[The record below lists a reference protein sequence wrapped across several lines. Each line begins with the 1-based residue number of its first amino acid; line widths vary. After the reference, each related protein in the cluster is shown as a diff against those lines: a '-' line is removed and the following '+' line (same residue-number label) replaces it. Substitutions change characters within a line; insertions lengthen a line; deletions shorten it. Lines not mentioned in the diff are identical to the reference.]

1 MIYKDN
7 DEYSQNNLIINPQ
20 YTFNPLS
27 SVNINEITKDPE
39 NSLLKLKINP
49 NKQGEFIIVNS
60 NFTMNYLS
68 FNPQNISLS
77 CNGVYTEHKSRINDV
92 SFFHSNQSP
101 LSESFVSGDNDG
113 IILLWDTRAKSSSF
127 NLSTHGKGAVLS
139 LDTNQYFLGAG
150 YGTEISAWDL
160 RTMKLIGKSSFAH
173 SDVVTCVKFF
183 ENYLISGGEDN
194 IINIFDIMNVNEM
207 KKKIN
212 KNILSSESVVSTMNM
227 GQSIYSV
234 STMKQNYISAITTV
248 NTFFVIDL
256 KSCVQTYEFDA
267 KNNATDYILESYY
280 DNKNDVIQLACGT
293 FNGIICT
300 VNFNVGAPKPYVKT
314 LFNTGIEQ
322 TFNSIGRFN
331 DDIFIT
337 CSDHGLLYLLQEK
350 KEVPKN
356 FDKNKIKQYNLS
368 NVNNNMN
375 DMDDDVEMK

>member
-113 IILLWDTRAKSSSF
+113 TILLWDTRAKSSSF

-150 YGTEISAWDL
+150 YGT
-160 RTMKLIGKSSFAH
+160 
-173 SDVVTCVKFF
+173 
-183 ENYLISGGEDN
+183 
-194 IINIFDIMNVNEM
+194 
-207 KKKIN
+207 
-212 KNILSSESVVSTMNM
+212 
-227 GQSIYSV
+227 
-234 STMKQNYISAITTV
+234 
-248 NTFFVIDL
+248 
-256 KSCVQTYEFDA
+256 
-267 KNNATDYILESYY
+267 
-280 DNKNDVIQLACGT
+280 
-293 FNGIICT
+293 
-300 VNFNVGAPKPYVKT
+300 
-314 LFNTGIEQ
+314 
-322 TFNSIGRFN
+322 
-331 DDIFIT
+331 
-337 CSDHGLLYLLQEK
+337 
-350 KEVPKN
+350 
-356 FDKNKIKQYNLS
+356 
-368 NVNNNMN
+368 
-375 DMDDDVEMK
+375 

>member
-113 IILLWDTRAKSSSF
+113 TILLWDTRAKSSSF

-160 RTMKLIGKSSFAH
+160 RNMKLIGKSSFAH

-337 CSDHGLLYLLQEK
+337 CSDHGLLYLLKEK

-375 DMDDDVEMK
+375 DIDDDVEMK

>member
-1 MIYKDN
+1 MINN
-7 DEYSQNNLIINPQ
+7 DSQKNLIINPQ
-20 YTFNPLS
+20 YTFNTLS
-27 SVNINEITKDPE
+27 SVNINEITKDPD

-49 NKQGEFIIVNS
+49 NKQGELIIVNS

-68 FNPQNISLS
+68 YNPQNISLS
-77 CNGVYTEHKSRINDV
+77 CNGVYSEHKSRINDV
-92 SFFHSNQSP
+92 TFFHSNQSP

-113 IILLWDTRAKSSSF
+113 TILLWDSRAKSSSYK
-127 NLSTHGKGAVLS
+127 LSTHGKGAVLS
-139 LDTNQYFLGAG
+139 LDTNQNFLAAG

-160 RTMKLIGKSSFAH
+160 KTMKQIGKSSFAH
-173 SDVVTCVKFF
+173 SELVTCVKFF

-194 IINIFDIMNVNEM
+194 IINIFDIYSGNEM
-207 KKKIN
+207 NKKIN
-212 KNILSSESVVSTMNM
+212 KNILKAENVVSTMNM

-267 KNNATDYILESYY
+267 KNSATDYILESYY
-280 DNKNDVIQLACGT
+280 DAKNDMIQLACGG
-293 FNGIICT
+293 FNGIFCT
-300 VNFNVGAPKPYVKT
+300 VNFNVGKPEPYIRA

-331 DDIFIT
+331 DDLFIT

-350 KEVPKN
+350 MGIPNN
-356 FDKNKIKQYNLS
+356 FDKNNIKQINT
-368 NVNNNMN
+368 NKEN
-375 DMDDDVEMK
+375 DEDVEMK